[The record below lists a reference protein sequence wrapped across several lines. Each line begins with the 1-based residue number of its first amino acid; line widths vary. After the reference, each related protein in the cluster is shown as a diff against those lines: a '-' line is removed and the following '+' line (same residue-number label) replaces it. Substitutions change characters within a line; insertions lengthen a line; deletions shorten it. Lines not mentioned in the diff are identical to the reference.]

1 MTSRDVLEDVI
12 DGWRESIEGERVIH
26 RDITDDI
33 ERSVEMEEITVIK
46 GVRRAGKTF
55 ILYELFQRHGGIY
68 LNFEDERL
76 YDFTHRDFEKVADIA
91 RERGERFLYLDEVQE
106 VEGWEKFAHRAH
118 RRFKIFVTGSNSR
131 LLSSDYASALV
142 GRTKSFTVYPLSY
155 AEFLRFRNLELSR
168 ESFME
173 YLHTGGF
180 PRVVLT
186 GDISLVREYFERI
199 IYRDIISRA
208 RISYPEALKAIALY
222 LLSNV
227 GKEFSYRSLK
237 GITGIRHV
245 NTLKEYVGMLRD
257 AFLLEVVSRYSPS
270 LKVQASYSKKAYAV
284 DPAFI
289 SLGMRGSEDLGRRLE
304 NAVDLHL
311 RRTHDVHFMKN
322 AREVDFVACEGLR
335 PVKLINVVYEAED
348 EETLKREVTSL
359 LHFGEKYGL
368 PMELV
373 SVYPVSVPEGIT
385 NRLAH
390 RYLHGMH

>member
-155 AEFLRFRNLELSR
+155 AEFLRFRNLEL
-168 ESFME
+168 
-173 YLHTGGF
+173 TG
-180 PRVVLT
+180 
-186 GDISLVREYFERI
+186 
-199 IYRDIISRA
+199 
-208 RISYPEALKAIALY
+208 
-222 LLSNV
+222 
-227 GKEFSYRSLK
+227 
-237 GITGIRHV
+237 
-245 NTLKEYVGMLRD
+245 
-257 AFLLEVVSRYSPS
+257 SPS
-270 LKVQASYSKKAYAV
+270 WNTCTRAAS
-284 DPAFI
+284 
-289 SLGMRGSEDLGRRLE
+289 
-304 NAVDLHL
+304 
-311 RRTHDVHFMKN
+311 
-322 AREVDFVACEGLR
+322 
-335 PVKLINVVYEAED
+335 
-348 EETLKREVTSL
+348 
-359 LHFGEKYGL
+359 
-368 PMELV
+368 
-373 SVYPVSVPEGIT
+373 PESS
-385 NRLAH
+385 
-390 RYLHGMH
+390 